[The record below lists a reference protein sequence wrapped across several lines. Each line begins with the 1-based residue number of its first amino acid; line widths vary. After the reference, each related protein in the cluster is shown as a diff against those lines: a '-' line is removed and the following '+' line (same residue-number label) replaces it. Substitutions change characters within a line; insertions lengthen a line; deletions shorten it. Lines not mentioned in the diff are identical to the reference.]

1 MSPYS
6 ATTRSALV
14 RGFALAAA
22 LLAGG
27 VAQGQILPREAL
39 PPVNYLAAVMDRF
52 HLHFDVYSDAFAA
65 GNHFLARGRMS
76 GPGHEEA
83 VPPMDEAWTL
93 EPAGGLTAIRA
104 RFEARG
110 DNWGGWYFLNGVL
123 RPPDMA
129 PRPDFGKEPGAGVD
143 LRGATRLTFLAR
155 GERGGERVEFFCL
168 GVGRDPATGRPV
180 APNPDSDRKA
190 STGWVTLSRDW
201 RAYSIPLAGTDLG
214 YVVGGFGWVTNAR
227 ANGSRSITFYLD
239 EIRYDKPRLEE
250 PRFLASYETRPSG
263 EAFDAVLRN
272 AAFVYDNA
280 LALQAFLAA
289 GRRDRARLLAD
300 AFLMALDRDRFF
312 EDGRIRNAYQAGDLL
327 LPPGWRTQRA
337 AQAVRLPGWY
347 DPSRRSWLEDEYQ
360 VSTHAGNVAWV
371 MLALLSYFEVAGEM
385 RVLQAAE
392 RMGEWVERHCR
403 DARGAG
409 GYTAGYQGWEPA
421 PRKLSYKATE
431 HNIDLYA
438 AFRRLH
444 LLTRDPRWR
453 ESAERAKR
461 FVLAMWDA
469 REGKFWTGT
478 GDDGVTINR
487 SVIPLDIQAWA
498 VLALDEEGRHY
509 ARALAYAEKHHRAG
523 EGFDFNEDRDGVWY
537 EGTAQLALAFRHA
550 GQEGK
555 WRALLNL
562 LRSARDPSGGLPAA
576 SRDRLTTGFF
586 LATGEPWYYYNRLHV
601 GATAWLVLAELGVN
615 PFAPFK
621 PAGAQAVRLLLQA
634 ASPSSTPRM

>member
-1 MSPYS
+1 MNPYS
-6 ATTRSALV
+6 ATTRATLV
-14 RGFALAAA
+14 RGLALAAA

-27 VAQGQILPREAL
+27 VAQGQILPREVL

-52 HLHFDVYSDAFAA
+52 HLHIDVYSDAFAA

-76 GPGHEEA
+76 SPGDEQG
-83 VPPMDEAWTL
+83 VPPMDEAWTSG
-93 EPAGGLTAIRA
+93 PAQGSTAIRA

-110 DNWGGWYFLNGVL
+110 DNWGGWYFLSGVL
-123 RPPDMA
+123 RPGETA
-129 PRPDFGKEPGAGVD
+129 PRPDFGNEPGAGID
-143 LRGATRLTFLAR
+143 LRGASRLSFQAR

-168 GVGRDPATGRPV
+168 GAGRDPRTGRPV
-180 APNPDSDRKA
+180 APHPDSDRKA
-190 STGWVTLSRDW
+190 STGWVTLTQDW
-201 RAYSIPLAGTDLG
+201 RTYSIGLAGRDLG

-227 ANGSRSITFYLD
+227 ANGFRSVTFYLD
-239 EIRYDKPRLEE
+239 EIRYDRPRLGE

-263 EAFDAVLRN
+263 EAFDVVLRN
-272 AAFVYDNA
+272 TAFAYDNA

-289 GRRDRARLLAD
+289 GRRDRARLLAE
-300 AFLMALDRDRFF
+300 AFLTALERDRFF

-327 LPPGWRTQRA
+327 LPPGWRTQRVA
-337 AQAVRLPGWY
+337 PAVRLPGWY
-347 DPSRRSWLEDEYQ
+347 DPRRRSWLEDEYQ

-385 RVLQAAE
+385 RLLEAAG

-409 GYTAGYQGWEPA
+409 GYTAGYQGWERA
-421 PRKLSYKATE
+421 PKKLRYKATE

-453 ESAERAKR
+453 ERAEWAKR
-461 FVLAMWDA
+461 FVLSMWDA
-469 REGKFWTGT
+469 QEGKFWTGT

-498 VLALDEEGRHY
+498 VLALGEEGRHY
-509 ARALAYAEKHHRAG
+509 TRALAYAEKHHRAG

-537 EGTAQLALAFRHA
+537 EGTAQLALAFRHT
-550 GQEGK
+550 GQATK
-555 WRALLNL
+555 WRALCQL
-562 LRSARDPSGGLPAA
+562 LRSARDSSGGLPAA

-586 LATGEPWYYYNRLHV
+586 LATGEPWYYHRRLHV
-601 GATAWLVLAELGVN
+601 GATAWLVLAELAVN
-615 PFAPFK
+615 PFAPFR
-621 PAGAQAVRLLLQA
+621 ASSADAVRRRLQA
-634 ASPSSTPRM
+634 ASASSTPRM